1 MAKKHGGKVAPTTG
15 STADGVVRSY
25 TDENGDSIV
34 DIERESGNAMYLA
47 RTRNGQ
53 VITDCFAHAI
63 HSSDV
68 FKDKVREM
76 FASRVDTERQ
86 LRAGIPIGEQTDT
99 SAFGEVYKLDPAV
112 KDGCAVS
119 SNVYMDGKP
128 VLQSSHVAGKNG
140 ENLLAIV
147 HSESELADAVSRT
160 HIYES
165 NVPGSVRFV
174 MEMSSHDHRNNVD
187 TQIVAAGRS
196 KDDCD
201 VYRSGIYSAD
211 EKIYADL
218 VGGDM
223 RNERQV
229 ESIEAVRKEY
239 PLPEGM
245 PFNVDAPVQESIHT
259 YRIDE
264 DGKIGRY
271 SFVENDGKTEA
282 VRDDVDMLRFEAF
295 IKYREQTTGLPSA
308 KAATASAP
316 ARGTEI
322 ETQQAAVDEDV
333 EIDI

>member
-1 MAKKHGGKVAPTTG
+1 MAKKHGGKIAPATG
-15 STADGVVRSY
+15 NTADDVVRSY

-34 DIERESGNAMYLA
+34 DIERESGNAIYLA

-53 VITDCFAHAI
+53 MIADCFAHAI
-63 HSSDV
+63 HSSDI

-76 FASRVDTERQ
+76 FASRVDAERQ

-128 VLQSSHVAGKNG
+128 VLQSSHVAGRNG

-147 HSESELADAVSRT
+147 HSNDEYVNGVSRT

-165 NVPGSVRFV
+165 NVPGNIRFV
-174 MEMSSHDHRNNVD
+174 MEMSSHDSRNNMD
-187 TQIVAAGRS
+187 TQIVAAGES
-196 KDDCD
+196 KDDREL
-201 VYRSGIYSAD
+201 YRSGIYSAD

-218 VGGDM
+218 VGGDIH
-223 RNERQV
+223 NERQV

-245 PFNVDAPVQESIHT
+245 PFDVDAPIPESIHT

-282 VRDDVDMLRFEAF
+282 VRDDVDMSRFETF

-308 KAATASAP
+308 KAATAP

-322 ETQQAAVDEDV
+322 ETPQTVADEDV

>member
-1 MAKKHGGKVAPTTG
+1 MAKKHGGKISPTTG
-15 STADGVVRSY
+15 GTADGVVRSY
-25 TDENGDSIV
+25 TDDNGDSIV

-53 VITDCFAHAI
+53 VVADCFAHAI
-63 HSSDV
+63 HSSDI
-68 FKDKVREM
+68 FKDKVREL
-76 FASRVDTERQ
+76 FAGRADMERQ
-86 LRAGIPIGEQTDT
+86 MRAGIPIEEQVDT
-99 SAFGEVYKLDPAV
+99 SAFGEVYKLDPTV

-128 VLQSSHVAGKNG
+128 IIQSSHVAGKNG

-147 HSESELADAVSRT
+147 HGDGEQANAVSRT

-165 NVPGSVRFV
+165 NVPGSTRFV
-174 MEMSSHDHRNNVD
+174 MEMSSHDGRNNID
-187 TQIVAAGRS
+187 TQIVAAGKS
-196 KDDCD
+196 KDDRE
-201 VYRSGIYSAD
+201 VYRSGVYSID

-218 VGGDM
+218 AGGDL

-229 ESIEAVRKEY
+229 EGIEAVRKEY

-245 PFNVDAPVQESIHT
+245 PFDVDAPIPESIHA

-282 VRDDVDMLRFEAF
+282 VRDDVDMSRFEAF

-308 KAATASAP
+308 KAATAP

-322 ETQQAAVDEDV
+322 ETQQTATNEDV